1 MSRKTI
7 SIIVLCLISISILG
21 QGVAWSKYPEKKIR
35 VVCPHAAGG
44 GTDLMARSLA
54 RYANP
59 FLDGKLY
66 VENVTGGG
74 GIIGAVE
81 GLRGAPDGYTLIMLA
96 TTNAVAP
103 HTVKGHPPVED
114 FDPLCIAV
122 IDPMILAVGVD
133 SPFKTAKELIAY
145 AKANP
150 GKLSGGTSGAGGP
163 NHLVL
168 AAFATAIGSDFSYV
182 PFKGSSPALLAAAG
196 KHVDMSSAG
205 GSEGLTLSQGKKIR
219 VLISFS
225 DKRSPLYPDAPTAK
239 ELGYDVEVSRFNGI
253 GTANGVPKDVRKMLS
268 DAFKKAMANK
278 EFIKLIE
285 DTGQIPVLVSD
296 DEARTWIR
304 KQSLFYRGVAEK
316 AGIKPE

>member
-1 MSRKTI
+1 MITLMMVGL
-7 SIIVLCLISISILG
+7 IIFLG
-21 QGVAWSKYPEKKIR
+21 PGLAWSKYPEQKIR
-35 VVCPHAAGG
+35 IVCPHAAGG

-81 GLRGAPDGYTLIMLA
+81 GLKGAPDGYTLIMLA
-96 TTNAVAP
+96 TTNAIAP

-114 FDPLCIAV
+114 FDPLAIAV
-122 IDPMILAVGVD
+122 IDPMILAVSAD
-133 SPFKTAKELIAY
+133 SPFKTAKDLITY

-182 PFKGSSPALLAAAG
+182 PFKGSAPALLAAAG
-196 KHVDMSSAG
+196 KHVNMSSAG
-205 GSEGLTLSQGKKIR
+205 GSEGITLSQAKKIR

-225 DKRSPLYPDAPTAK
+225 EKRSPLYPDTPTAK
-239 ELGYDVEVSRFNGI
+239 ELGYEVEVSRFNGI
-253 GTANGVPKDVRKMLS
+253 GTANGVPKDVRKILS

-278 EFIKLIE
+278 EFKKLIE
-285 DTGQIPVLVSD
+285 DTGQIPVLVTD
-296 DEARTWIR
+296 QDARTWIQ
-304 KQSLFYRGVAEK
+304 KQSVFYRGIAEK
-316 AGIKPE
+316 AGLKPE

>member
-1 MSRKTI
+1 MLLCVII
-7 SIIVLCLISISILG
+7 SLG
-21 QGVAWSKYPEKKIR
+21 PSLAWSKYPEQKIR
-35 VVCPHAAGG
+35 IVCPHAAGG

-59 FLDGKLY
+59 FLNGKLY

-81 GLRGAPDGYTLIMLA
+81 GLKGAPDGYTLIMLA

-103 HTVKGHPPVED
+103 HTVKGHPPIED
-114 FDPLCIAV
+114 FDPLAIAV
-122 IDPMILAVGVD
+122 IDPMILAVSAD
-133 SPFKTAKELIAY
+133 SPFKTAKDLITY

-182 PFKGSSPALLAAAG
+182 PFKGSAPALLAAAG
-196 KHVDMSSAG
+196 KHVNMSSAG
-205 GSEGLTLSQGKKIR
+205 GSEGITLSQAKKIR

-225 DKRSPLYPDAPTAK
+225 EKRSPLYPDAPTAK

-253 GTANGVPKDVRKMLS
+253 GTANGVPKDVRKVLS

-278 EFIKLIE
+278 EFKKLIE
-285 DTGQIPVLVSD
+285 DTGQLPVLVTD
-296 DEARTWIR
+296 QDARTWIQ
-304 KQSLFYRGVAEK
+304 KQSLFYKGIAEK
-316 AGIKPE
+316 AGLKPE

>member
-1 MSRKTI
+1 MTKKMI
-7 SIIVLCLISISILG
+7 GIIVLCAIISLG
-21 QGVAWSKYPEKKIR
+21 PGVAWSKYPEQKIR
-35 VVCPHAAGG
+35 IVCPHAAGG

-81 GLRGAPDGYTLIMLA
+81 GLKGAPDGYTLIMLA
-96 TTNAVAP
+96 TTNAIAP

-122 IDPMILAVGVD
+122 IDPMILAVSPE
-133 SPFKTAKELIAY
+133 SPFKTAKDFIAY

-150 GKLSGGTSGAGGP
+150 KKISGGTSGAGGP

-182 PFKGSSPALLAAAG
+182 PFKGSAPALLAAAG

-205 GSEGLTLSQGKKIR
+205 GSEGLTLSQAKKIK

-225 DKRSPLYPDAPTAK
+225 DKRSPLYPDTPTAK
-239 ELGYDVEVSRFNGI
+239 ELGYNVEVSRFNGI
-253 GTANGVPKDVRKMLS
+253 GTANGVPKDIRKILS

-278 EFIKLIE
+278 DFKKLIE

-296 DEARTWIR
+296 EEARTWINQ
-304 KQSLFYRGVAEK
+304 QSVFYKSVADK
-316 AGIKPE
+316 AGLKPE

>member
-1 MSRKTI
+1 MLLCVII
-7 SIIVLCLISISILG
+7 SLG
-21 QGVAWSKYPEKKIR
+21 PSLAWSKYPEQKIR
-35 VVCPHAAGG
+35 IVCPHAAGG

-59 FLDGKLY
+59 FLNGKLY

-81 GLRGAPDGYTLIMLA
+81 GLKGAPDGYTLIMLA

-103 HTVKGHPPVED
+103 HTVKGHPPIED
-114 FDPLCIAV
+114 FDPLAIAV
-122 IDPMILAVGVD
+122 IDPMILAVSAD
-133 SPFKTAKELIAY
+133 SPFKTAKDLITY

-182 PFKGSSPALLAAAG
+182 PFKGSAPALLAAAG
-196 KHVDMSSAG
+196 KHVNMSSAG
-205 GSEGLTLSQGKKIR
+205 GSEGITLSQAKKIR

-225 DKRSPLYPDAPTAK
+225 EKRSPLYPDAPTAK

-253 GTANGVPKDVRKMLS
+253 GTANGVPKDVRKVLS

-278 EFIKLIE
+278 EFKKLIE
-285 DTGQIPVLVSD
+285 DTGQIPVLVTD
-296 DEARTWIR
+296 QDARTWIQ
-304 KQSLFYRGVAEK
+304 KQSLFYKGIAEK
-316 AGIKPE
+316 AGLKPE